1 MKKYLELLAKCVL
14 FRGLEQNEILDIL
27 NKVNYKIKSYNK
39 GDVIAIE
46 GDQCNSVG
54 IILKG
59 TVEIQKLFP
68 SGQVTTINN
77 FHEGNIF
84 GESLV
89 FTDRH
94 TYPATIS
101 AMEYAKIMFI
111 EREDIIKLA
120 MLNVTVLTNFVTIL
134 SRRILMLNDRISTL
148 SQDSIRKKITSYLL
162 SEHRK
167 QKSLTISVP
176 YSRKKMAEL
185 LNVPRP
191 SLSRELIK
199 MKDENL
205 IDFDK
210 NEIKIIDI
218 DQLEETL
225 FE

>member
-1 MKKYLELLAKCVL
+1 MEKYLPQLIKCVL
-14 FRGLEQNEILDIL
+14 FKGLKQGEILNIL
-27 NKVNYKIKSYNK
+27 NKINYTITPYNK

-89 FTDRH
+89 FTDKH

-101 AMEYAKIMFI
+101 AMEYSEIMFI
-111 EREDIIKLA
+111 ERKDIIKLA
-120 MLNVTVLTNFVTIL
+120 MLNATVLTNFVTIL
-134 SRRILMLNDRISTL
+134 SKRILMLNDRISTL
-148 SQDSIRKKITSYLL
+148 SQDSIRKKIASYLL
-162 SEHRK
+162 AEHRK
-167 QKSLTISVP
+167 QKNYTITVP

-210 NEIKIIDI
+210 NEIKIMNIDL
-218 DQLEETL
+218 LEETL